1 MNNKEMFL
9 HLCRFLSRTRNSNIK
24 FEFSSSCLSV
34 YRNNIFD
41 SKIKYDEIT
50 DKIIYWNINTP
61 NIKDY
66 IDLDNYNRL
75 YHIIDISYENFKK
88 QNGIQYLNDCL
99 EISNLSNFDYYYNR
113 LKKLSA
119 LRSLKEDG
127 FDISKIYNENENDIV
142 KEKIQ
147 QDKLNQM
154 TLDDIFNTFIKSIND
169 LQCDYI
175 CNDDSEE
182 GLITTGI
189 DNLFEELQQNPEI
202 GIPLQGKI
210 YNTVVRGARQKKY
223 YLISGST
230 GSGKSRQM
238 IGHACT
244 IAFPERFDTKKNKWI
259 VTGKGEKV
267 LFFGT
272 EMEKD
277 ETQTMILAH
286 ISGINEDKILN
297 NYYENPE
304 EKQRI
309 YDAIKVMQHYQ
320 DNFIFVRVGDPSI
333 GQVKSL
339 IRKEVLK
346 YDIKYVFYDYI
357 FSSPGLLTEYKN
369 LNLRED
375 VILTLLSTALKDL
388 ANELNIFIM
397 SGTQLNGNW
406 QDFKGLRNQNLI
418 RGSKGI
424 VDKIDVGGI
433 SLPVTQEEHQ
443 TIDIL
448 ARKLGKDLPTQVQD
462 IYKVRRGK
470 YNRVRIWSKVDLGT
484 CRTEDLFLTDAE
496 GNEIPIVLNE
506 YLFEDEIG
514 SVINQNNERKEDS
527 KEIKELKEKTVE
539 KEFSWN
545 DLI

>member
-1 MNNKEMFL
+1 MAS
-9 HLCRFLSRTRNSNIK
+9 LSDKNAIMQIIGDLMKTPFILNDSKYILTKNDFDTPLAR
-24 FEFSSSCLSV
+24 
-34 YRNNIFD
+34 NIFIAI
-41 SKIKYDEIT
+41 SKMIFEEKMESIT
-50 DKIIYWNINTP
+50 VVDI
-61 NIKDY
+61 
-66 IDLDNYNRL
+66 DNYFQQNEV
-75 YHIIDISYENFKK
+75 SYENFKK

-99 EISNLSNFDYYYNR
+99 EVSNINNFDYYYNR
-113 LKKLSA
+113 MKKLSA
-119 LRSLKEDG
+119 LRALKADG
-127 FDISKIYNENENDIV
+127 FDISKIYNENEIDIV
-142 KEKIQ
+142 KERVQ
-147 QDKLNQM
+147 QEKLNQM
-154 TLDDIFNTFIKSIND
+154 SLQDIFNMFMKSINN
-169 LQCDYI
+169 LQYDYI
-175 CNDDSEE
+175 CKDDSEE
-182 GLITTGI
+182 GFISDGI
-189 DNLFEELQQNPEI
+189 ANLFEELQQNPEI
-202 GIPLQGKI
+202 GVPLQGEI
-210 YNTVVRGARQKKY
+210 YNTIVRGARQKKY

-244 IAFPERFDTKKNKWI
+244 IAFPEKYDTKKNKWV
-259 VTGKGEKV
+259 VTGKGEKI

-297 NYYENPE
+297 NYYETPE

-309 YDAIKVMQHYQ
+309 YDAIKVMEHYQ
-320 DNFIFVRVGDPSI
+320 ENFVFVRVGDPSI
-333 GQVKSL
+333 GQIKSL

-357 FSSPGLLTEYKN
+357 FSSPGLLTEYKS

-388 ANELNIFIM
+388 ANELNVFIM

-406 QDFKGLRNQNLI
+406 QEFKGLRNQNLI

-433 SLPVTQEEHQ
+433 SLPVTQEEHKVV
-443 TIDIL
+443 DIL

-470 YNRVRIWSKVDLGT
+470 YNRVRIWSKVDLGI

-506 YLFEDEIG
+506 YLFEDEMG
-514 SVINQNNERKEDS
+514 SIINRNELENRKEEK
-527 KEIKELKEKTVE
+527 KEIKSE
-539 KEFSWN
+539 KEEISFEG
-545 DLI
+545 LI

>member
-1 MNNKEMFL
+1 MASLSDKNAIMQIIGSLMKSPFL
-9 HLCRFLSRTRNSNIK
+9 LNDGKYILTKNDFDFPLAR
-24 FEFSSSCLSV
+24 
-34 YRNNIFD
+34 NIFIAI
-41 SKIKYDEIT
+41 SKMVFDERMESIT
-50 DKIIYWNINTP
+50 IVDI
-61 NIKDY
+61 
-66 IDLDNYNRL
+66 DNYFQQNEG
-75 YHIIDISYENFKK
+75 SYENFKK

-99 EISNLSNFDYYYNR
+99 EVSNINNFDYYYNR
-113 LKKLSA
+113 VKKLSA
-119 LRSLKEDG
+119 LRALKADG
-127 FDISKIYNENENDIV
+127 FDIKKIYDENEIDVI
-142 KEKIQ
+142 KENAQ
-147 QDKLNQM
+147 QEKLNQM
-154 TLDDIFNTFIKSIND
+154 TLEDIFNIFIKDIND
-169 LQCDYI
+169 LQYDYI
-175 CNDDSEE
+175 CKDDSEE
-182 GLITTGI
+182 GFITTGI
-189 DNLFEELQQNPEI
+189 SALFEELQQNPEI

-210 YNTVVRGARQKKY
+210 YNTIVRGARQKKY

-244 IAFPERFDTKKNKWI
+244 IAFPEKYDTKNNRWI

-286 ISGINEDKILN
+286 ISGVNEDKILN
-297 NYYENPE
+297 NYYETPE

-309 YDAIKVMQHYQ
+309 YDAIKIMEYYK

-333 GQVKSL
+333 GQIKSL

-357 FSSPGLLTEYKN
+357 FSSPGLLMEYKN

-388 ANELNIFIM
+388 ANELNVFIM

-406 QDFKGLRNQNLI
+406 QEFKGLRNQNLI

-433 SLPVTQEEHQ
+433 SLPVTQEEHEV
-443 TIDIL
+443 IDVL

-496 GNEIPIVLNE
+496 GNEIPIVTNE
-506 YLFEDEIG
+506 YLYEDEMG
-514 SVINQNNERKEDS
+514 SVINREQLKSERKEKDS
-527 KEIKELKEKTVE
+527 EIEELKKKTVE
-539 KEFSWN
+539 KTIAIE
-545 DLI
+545 DLL

>member
-1 MNNKEMFL
+1 MAS
-9 HLCRFLSRTRNSNIK
+9 LSDKNAIMQVIGDLMKAPFILTDSKYILTKKDFDTPLAR
-24 FEFSSSCLSV
+24 
-34 YRNNIFD
+34 NIFIAITKMIFENKME
-41 SKIKYDEIT
+41 KITVVD
-50 DKIIYWNINTP
+50 
-61 NIKDY
+61 
-66 IDLDNYNRL
+66 IDNFFQQNE
-75 YHIIDISYENFKK
+75 ISYENFKK

-527 KEIKELKEKTVE
+527 KEIKKLKEKTVE

>member
-1 MNNKEMFL
+1 MAN
-9 HLCRFLSRTRNSNIK
+9 LSDKNAIMQVIGDLMKAPFILTDSKYILTKKDFDTPLAR
-24 FEFSSSCLSV
+24 
-34 YRNNIFD
+34 NIFIAITKMIFENKME
-41 SKIKYDEIT
+41 KITVVD
-50 DKIIYWNINTP
+50 
-61 NIKDY
+61 
-66 IDLDNYNRL
+66 IDNFFQQNE
-75 YHIIDISYENFKK
+75 ISYENFKK

>member
-1 MNNKEMFL
+1 MAS
-9 HLCRFLSRTRNSNIK
+9 LSDKNAIMQVIGDLMKAPFILTDSKYILTKKDFDTPLAR
-24 FEFSSSCLSV
+24 
-34 YRNNIFD
+34 NIFIAITKMIFENKME
-41 SKIKYDEIT
+41 KITVVD
-50 DKIIYWNINTP
+50 
-61 NIKDY
+61 
-66 IDLDNYNRL
+66 IDNFFQQNE
-75 YHIIDISYENFKK
+75 ISYENFKK

-244 IAFPERFDTKKNKWI
+244 IAFPERFDTKRNKWI

-496 GNEIPIVLNE
+496 GNEIPIILNE

>member
-1 MNNKEMFL
+1 MASLSDKNAIMQIIGGLMKSPFL
-9 HLCRFLSRTRNSNIK
+9 LNDGKYIFTKNDFDLPLARNIYIAITK
-24 FEFSSSCLSV
+24 MV
-34 YRNNIFD
+34 FD
-41 SKIKYDEIT
+41 ERLESIT
-50 DKIIYWNINTP
+50 VVDI
-61 NIKDY
+61 
-66 IDLDNYNRL
+66 DNYFQQNET
-75 YHIIDISYENFKK
+75 SYDNFKK

-99 EISNLSNFDYYYNR
+99 EVSNLNNFDYYYNR
-113 LKKLSA
+113 VKKLSA
-119 LRSLKEDG
+119 LRALKADG
-127 FDISKIYNENENDIV
+127 FDISKIYNENEIDVV

-147 QDKLNQM
+147 QEKLNQM
-154 TLDDIFNTFIKSIND
+154 TLEDIFEVFTKNIND
-169 LQCDYI
+169 LQYDYI
-175 CNDDSEE
+175 CKDDSEE
-182 GLITTGI
+182 GFISTGI
-189 DNLFEELQQNPEI
+189 TNLFEELQQNPEI
-202 GIPLQGKI
+202 GVPLQGKI

-244 IAFPERFDTKKNKWI
+244 IAFPEKYDTKKNKWI

-297 NYYENPE
+297 NYYETPE

-309 YDAIKVMQHYQ
+309 YDAIKVMEHYQ
-320 DNFIFVRVGDPSI
+320 ENFIFVRVGDPSI
-333 GQVKSL
+333 GQIKSL

-388 ANELNIFIM
+388 ANELNVFIM

-433 SLPVTQEEHQ
+433 SLPVTQEEHEV
-443 TIDIL
+443 IDVL

-496 GNEIPIVLNE
+496 GNEIPIVCNE
-506 YLFEDEIG
+506 YLFEDEMG
-514 SVINQNNERKEDS
+514 SIINQQQLQEMKEERKES
-527 KEIKELKEKTVE
+527 NEIEALKKRTVE
-539 KEFSWN
+539 KEVAIE
-545 DLI
+545 DLL

>member
-1 MNNKEMFL
+1 MASLSDKNAIMQIIGGLMKSPFL
-9 HLCRFLSRTRNSNIK
+9 L
-24 FEFSSSCLSV
+24 
-34 YRNNIFD
+34 YD
-41 SKIKYDEIT
+41 SKYIFTKKDFDTPLARNIYIAIT
-50 DKIIYWNINTP
+50 NMVFDNKLESINIVD
-61 NIKDY
+61 I
-66 IDLDNYNRL
+66 DNYFQQNEA
-75 YHIIDISYENFKK
+75 SYENFKK
-88 QNGIQYLNDCL
+88 QNGIQYLNDCM
-99 EISNLSNFDYYYNR
+99 EVNNLNNFDYYYNR
-113 LKKLSA
+113 MKKLSA
-119 LRSLKEDG
+119 LRALKSDG
-127 FDISKIYNENENDIV
+127 FDISRIYNENEFDVV
-142 KEKIQ
+142 KEHEQ
-147 QDKLNQM
+147 QEKLNQM
-154 TLDDIFNTFIKSIND
+154 SVEDIFNTFIKDINN
-169 LQCDYI
+169 LQYDYI
-175 CNDDSEE
+175 CKDDSEE

-189 DNLFEELQQNPEI
+189 KELFEELQQNPEI

-244 IAFPERFDTKKNKWI
+244 IAFPEKYDLKKKSWV
-259 VTGKGEKV
+259 VTGEGEKV

-297 NYYENPE
+297 NYYESEE
-304 EKQRI
+304 EKQRV
-309 YDAIKVMQHYQ
+309 YNAIKIMEHYK

-443 TIDIL
+443 VIDLL

-484 CRTEDLFLTDAE
+484 CRTEDLFLTDAD
-496 GNEIPIVLNE
+496 GNEIPIVCNE
-506 YLFEDEIG
+506 YLFEDEMG
-514 SVINQNNERKEDS
+514 SIINQRQLQQNKKEN
-527 KEIKELKEKTVE
+527 KEIEKLKERTVE
-539 KEFSWN
+539 KEITVK
-545 DLI
+545 DLL